1 MPDPSPSPRTNA
13 DPTGAKPVV
22 TIGNFDGVHLGHQA
36 LLRAARARADAHGH
50 RGRVIAAV
58 FATHPAA
65 ILRSAPLA
73 PPITPSDERAALL
86 RRNGADEVVAIDT
99 TRELL
104 AMSPEAFLD
113 SFFVEHQ
120 PAAIVE
126 GDDFR
131 FGANRAGDIATLRS
145 FCDRHGAET
154 IIVDQVD
161 VGLTDQ
167 LVVRASSTITRWLLD
182 RGRVSDAAIVLGRPH
197 RLIGKVVRGD
207 RRGREIGFPTANL
220 DCPALYPA
228 DGIYAGFATLD
239 DGQRWPAAISVG
251 TKPTFNGT
259 HRVVEAYLCGWDGPR
274 GDEYGWGCALDLVA
288 WIRGQIRFASIAS
301 LVEQIDRDV
310 DHALRCLDTLS
321 DSPRIITPLP
331 KVLT

>member
-1 MPDPSPSPRTNA
+1 MPGTPTPPRT
-13 DPTGAKPVV
+13 KPAPIVV

-36 LLRAARARADAHGH
+36 LLRAARSSADAQGQ
-50 RGRVIAAV
+50 RGRVIAVV
-58 FATHPAA
+58 FAKHPAA
-65 ILRSAPLA
+65 ILRDTPLA
-73 PPITPSDERAALL
+73 PPITPSDARAELL
-86 RRNGADEVVAIDT
+86 RHHGADEVVAIDP

-113 SFFVEHQ
+113 SFFEEHR
-120 PAAIVE
+120 PDAIVE

-131 FGANRAGDIATLRS
+131 FGANRAGDIAALRS
-145 FCDRHGAET
+145 LCQPRGVET

-197 RLIGKVVRGD
+197 RLAGKVVRGD
-207 RRGREIGFPTANL
+207 RRGREIGFPTANI
-220 DCPALYPA
+220 DCPALFPA

-251 TKPTFNGT
+251 TKPTFNGV

-274 GDEYGWGCALDLVA
+274 GDEYGWGCALDCIA
-288 WIRGQIRFASIAS
+288 WIREQVRFASIAS
-301 LVEQIDRDV
+301 LVEQIERDV
-310 DHALRCLDTLS
+310 DQILRCLDTLS
-321 DSPRIITPLP
+321 GSLPIITTPPP